1 MFETILFPIDHSR
14 ESRDAT
20 SSVIEL
26 VKIFDSRLILLSVV
40 ETTPTG
46 EIAPDDKMSSIEA
59 VDRLLQSARAI
70 FAQAGINAEM
80 IESH

>member
-26 VKIFDSRLILLSVV
+26 VKIFDSRLVLLSVV

-46 EIAPDDKMSSIEA
+46 EIAADD
-59 VDRLLQSARAI
+59 
-70 FAQAGINAEM
+70 
-80 IESH
+80 

>member
-40 ETTPTG
+40 ETTPAG
-46 EIAPDDKMSSIEA
+46 EIAPDDKMSSIYP
-59 VDRLLQSARAI
+59 LLSSV
-70 FAQAGINAEM
+70 M
-80 IESH
+80 WPMKLMPT